1 MAIDAVRDTKRMDG
15 SEHGPGQSGLFR
27 LVGGDTK
34 RLELGISTDITKQ
47 FAR

>member
-15 SEHGPGQSGLFR
+15 SEHKPGQSGLFR

-34 RLELGISTDITKQ
+34 RLELWISTDIAEQ
-47 FAR
+47 VAR